1 MRHLCRRLAI
11 LLTPPWRVRVA
22 LCVAWCIGGRSLEAQ
37 ATPADTGLR
46 NGAVRAFLDCRED
59 ACDRD
64 FLVTELAWVNWMR
77 DRLDADIH
85 LLVTRQVTGSGGA
98 EWVVVAIGQRAA
110 AGAADTL
117 RFTSNPNDATDL
129 IRRQLLRVASQL
141 LLPYAARGPLGDRL
155 TIAYAAPVA
164 TAAAAPANDRWNFWT
179 YSVSGNAFLNGESQQ
194 SFQNVSGSLSAN
206 RTTELWKIRMSASDS
221 YNQSSFTLSD
231 GSTFT
236 ARQRNSAVRAL
247 AVRSRG
253 AHWSTGAALAA
264 ERSDFENTELSTEG
278 RLAAEWDYFPYQDF
292 ARRKLAVLYSVG
304 ARSLR
309 YREVTIYDRL
319 RETRPI
325 HALDLTY
332 GARQPW
338 GEANITLSGSQYLDA
353 LKYYNA
359 GLSGDVEL
367 RVGKGL
373 SLNVGGNLTRVR
385 DQLYLPRG
393 GQSDAEVIA
402 RLQALQTNYRFFT
415 YVGIRYQFGSIFNSV
430 VNPRFGTMGGGG
442 GGITIRM

>member
-1 MRHLCRRLAI
+1 MSRSLRRLAPRI
-11 LLTPPWRVRVA
+11 A
-22 LCVAWCIGGRSLEAQ
+22 LMLAGSLAWSTASAQ
-37 ATPADTGLR
+37 AAPPDSTAR
-46 NGAVRAFLDCRED
+46 IGAVRAFLDCRED
-59 ACDRD
+59 GCDRD
-64 FLVTELAWVNWMR
+64 FLVTELAWVDWMR
-77 DRLDADIH
+77 DRLDAEVH
-85 LLVTRQVTGSGGA
+85 LLVTQQATGSGGA
-98 EWVVVAIGQRAA
+98 EWVVVAIGQRGY

-117 RFTSNPNDATDL
+117 RFTTAPNDATDL
-129 IRRQLLRVASQL
+129 IRRQLLRVVSQL
-141 LLPYAARGPLGDRL
+141 LLPYAARGPLGTRL
-155 TIAYAAPVA
+155 TVAYSAPPATSAAS
-164 TAAAAPANDRWNFWT
+164 APADDRWNFWT
-179 YSVSGNAFLNGESQQ
+179 YGVSGNAFLNGESQQ
-194 SFQNVSGSLSAN
+194 SFENVSGSLSAN
-206 RTTELWKIRMSASDS
+206 RTTEASKIRVSASNS
-221 YNQSSFTLSD
+221 YNRSTFTLSN
-231 GSTFT
+231 GTTFE
-236 ARQRNSAVRAL
+236 ALQRNSGLRAL
-247 AVRSRG
+247 AVRSQG
-253 AHWSTGAALAA
+253 EHWSTGVGLAA
-264 ERSDFENTELSTEG
+264 ERSDFENTKLSAEA
-278 RLAAEWDYFPYQDF
+278 RLAAEWDYFPYKEF

-325 HALDLTY
+325 HALDVTY

-359 GLSGDVEL
+359 GLFGDVEV

-373 SLNVGGNLTRVR
+373 SVNVGGNLTRVR

-402 RLQALQTNYRFFT
+402 RLQALQTNYRFSS